1 MSPEQWKKVKS
12 VFNEVSELPE
22 RDRSSFLAQ
31 FEDKI
36 RLEVE
41 KMLEA
46 VKEES
51 ILLNE
56 PIVDFKEFVEIPMP
70 KQIGDYKI
78 IRQIGRGGMGT
89 VYEAFRETENF
100 KQHVALKVIRHG
112 MDNEVILKRF
122 RAEQQILASLDHPNI
137 GRFLDGG
144 KTFDG
149 LPFYAMEFIQGL
161 PIDEFCQQ
169 KKLTNEEKVKLFR
182 KVCSAVSYAHTN
194 LIVHRDLKP
203 SNIIVTA
210 NGTPKLLDFG
220 IAKVLDVNSTEAGTA
235 TQLGMMT
242 PQYASP
248 EQIRGEKVNTLSDV
262 YSLGVIFYEILI
274 GVKPYETDGKNYA
287 EILEIITQTKPIKPS
302 ENQRSKIKDQKFEGD
317 LDNIVL
323 KSLQKSPER
332 RYQSVEQFSEDL
344 RRHLVGLPITARPDT
359 FSYRFSKFVE
369 RNKIGVAAGVL
380 VFLSLLTGIGL
391 ASWQAY
397 RAEKQRLLAEK
408 RFAEVRTI
416 ANNVVFKY
424 HDEIAK
430 LNGSTAVR
438 EMLVKDATTYLDNL
452 AADSA
457 NDADLEQELG
467 LAYLKLADV
476 QGKIYAA
483 NVGNTDGA
491 LESYDKSINLLEKV
505 VEAKPNE
512 KSPKEDLIKAIDAKV
527 SLMARSHFNS
537 ADKFALLDKSSK
549 ILENLLRDEP
559 ENPKRLTQLATL
571 YIRYGDSVGFL
582 NNKESLLK
590 KLEHHQKA
598 LPIAEKLFKIAPQEA
613 DSLKILAQ
621 TNQRIGTDYFWLGQN
636 AELNNLFEES
646 KPFFQQAL
654 PYHQKMLELIEQAIL
669 INPNDPNLKRNRIAV
684 ISSYAETIS
693 RNGNEKE
700 ALELANQA
708 LSLAKEIQEN
718 DPANQ
723 EAKFEVAT
731 IYGLIAKIYS
741 IFNDDKKAI
750 ENYQKAAEITEEV
763 YKADNGNLES
773 LTTYKA
779 SLDNLR
785 KFSEKLGRKT
795 ETEFYERKIKG
806 LSDLQKNK
814 NP

>member
-1 MSPEQWKKVKS
+1 MNSETWKKVKS
-12 VFNEVSELPE
+12 VFNEASELPE
-22 RDRSSFLAQ
+22 GERSSFLAQ
-31 FEDKI
+31 FEDEI

-41 KMLEA
+41 KMLGA

-51 ILLNE
+51 FLLNE
-56 PIVDFKEFVEIPMP
+56 PIVDLKEFVETPMP
-70 KQIGDYKI
+70 KQIGNYKI

-89 VYEAFRETENF
+89 VYEAFRETETF

-112 MDNEVILKRF
+112 IDNEIILKRF
-122 RAEQQILASLDHPNI
+122 RAEQQILASLEHPNI

-144 KTFDG
+144 KTIEG
-149 LPFYAMEFIQGL
+149 LPFYAMEFIEGL

-169 KKLTNEEKVKLFR
+169 KRLTNEEKIKLFR
-182 KVCSAVSYAHTN
+182 EVCAAVSYAHTN

-262 YSLGVIFYEILI
+262 YSLGIIFYEILTGI
-274 GVKPYETDGKNYA
+274 KPYEIEGKNYA
-287 EILEIITQTKPIKPS
+287 EILEIITQTRPAKPS
-302 ENQRSKIKDQKFEGD
+302 ENQRSKIKDQRSNPD

-323 KSLQKSPER
+323 KSLQKLPER

-359 FSYRFSKFVE
+359 FGYRFSKFVE

-491 LESYDKSINLLEKV
+491 LESYDKSINLLEKA

-527 SLMARSHFNS
+527 SLMARSDFKS
-537 ADKFALLDKSSK
+537 ADKFVLLDKSSK
-549 ILENLLRDEP
+549 ILEDLIKNEP
-559 ENPKRLTQLATL
+559 ENPKLMAQLATL
-571 YIRYGDSVGFL
+571 YIRYGDSVGSL
-582 NNKESLLK
+582 NDKGSLLK
-590 KLEHHQKA
+590 KLEYHQKA
-598 LPIAEKLFKIAPQEA
+598 IPVAEKLLQISPN
-613 DSLKILAQ
+613 DPGNLKILAQ

-636 AELNNLFEES
+636 AELNKLFEEA

-654 PYHQKMLELIEQAIL
+654 PYHQKMLELIDQAIL
-669 INPNDPNLKRNRIAV
+669 IKPNDPSLKRNRIAV

-700 ALELANQA
+700 ALELVNKA

-718 DPANQ
+718 DPSNQ

-731 IYGLIAKIYS
+731 IYELRAKIYS
-741 IFNDDKKAI
+741 IFNEDEKAI
-750 ENYQKAAEITEEV
+750 ENYQKAAEITEAV

-773 LTTYKA
+773 LTAFKA
-779 SLDNLR
+779 SLENLR
-785 KFSEKLGRKT
+785 KINEKLGRKT
-795 ETEFYERKIKG
+795 ESELYERKSKE
-806 LSDLQKNK
+806 LSDLLKNK
-814 NP
+814 RP